1 MSRGERDV
9 RAKQIGMAAC
19 AIVLIGACGGSNG
32 NDPAPAATSA
42 GEWSS
47 RAALPTARRKCLPP
61 LWPTGSTP
69 RRLQFRR
76 SVSTVLETYDVATD
90 RWSTGRALTEA
101 RHHPGVT
108 AAAGIV
114 YVMGGYAANGAA
126 SATVFA
132 FNPATQQWTTRQP
145 MPAASG
151 ALVLVEHSGKIYAIG
166 GVRGVRP
173 TNEVYDP
180 LRTHGLRWPHA
191 HCARTPHAAA
201 IGDRIYVVGGRAPSN
216 TPALEAYAPA
226 TNTWERLPDMPT
238 SRGGLAAA
246 ALNGKLYVFG
256 GEIPGVFPHT
266 EEYDPVQRRWR
277 RVADMP
283 TPRHGMGA
291 VTVGDGIHVMVEEP
305 LQGSVHLHTV
315 PRIR

>member
-1 MSRGERDV
+1 M
-9 RAKQIGMAAC
+9 KQIGIAAC

-47 RAALPTARRKCLPP
+47 RAALPTARQEMASAVVANRIY
-61 LWPTGSTP
+61 TP
-69 RRLQFRR
+69 GGFNSGGQA
-76 SVSTVLETYDVATD
+76 STVLEIYDVATD
-90 RWSTGRALTEA
+90 RWSTGPALTEA
-101 RHHPGVT
+101 RHHPGAT

-114 YVMGGYAANGAA
+114 YVMAVTPQTARPVPLCLPSIQRRN
-126 SATVFA
+126 
-132 FNPATQQWTTRQP
+132 
-145 MPAASG
+145 SG
-151 ALVLVEHSGKIYAIG
+151 PQGSRCWHRVVHSCVVEHSGKIYAIG
-166 GVRGVRP
+166 GVRNGAAAT
-173 TNEVYDP
+173 TNEAYDP
-180 LRTHGLRWPHA
+180 ATNTWAALAPMPT
-191 HCARTPHAAA
+191 AREHLAAAA

-266 EEYDPVQRRWR
+266 EEYDPVSAAGGAWR
-277 RVADMP
+277 TCPHRATAWAPLPWV
-283 TPRHGMGA
+283 MGS
-291 VTVGDGIHVMVEEP
+291 T
-305 LQGSVHLHTV
+305 
-315 PRIR
+315 